1 MANSK
6 GHKLSEYVK
15 LNEKKDK
22 RLKKYKK
29 NKVPFSIK
37 SPDQLEKVEPWISK
51 TSYE

>member
-22 RLKKYKK
+22 RLKKYKSK
-29 NKVPFSIK
+29 RKGQFSLYSADRLKVA
-37 SPDQLEKVEPWISK
+37 EPWI
-51 TSYE
+51 